1 MKRYFCMCWALASCQ
16 AGPAEPLDAPT
27 ERAEAAEHVNV
38 EPGTMPADL
47 ETITALLSARHT
59 EDLPSAEQLARYP
72 SAEASLQH
80 LAQHGKTML
89 LRTRASMLLRY
100 FGSAETG
107 ALLIAIVGDPQ
118 AHPALRAAAVTGLS
132 GQPLDDRPEQMERVV
147 AALADADPRV
157 GIAAV
162 EVLDGF
168 AAGRQALARAKRDE
182 AVSPEVRAKIESR

>member
-1 MKRYFCMCWALASCQ
+1 MKRYFHVCWVLAACQ

-27 ERAEAAEHVNV
+27 EQAEAAEQASV

-47 ETITALLSARHT
+47 ETIATLLNARHT

-80 LAQHGKTML
+80 LALHGKTML
-89 LRTRASMLLRY
+89 LRTRASILLRH

-107 ALLIAIVGDPQ
+107 ALLLAIVGDPQ
-118 AHPALRAAAVTGLS
+118 AHPALRAAAVTGLG
-132 GQPLDDRPEQMERVV
+132 GQPLDDRPEQLEAVV

-162 EVLDGF
+162 EVLDRF
-168 AAGRQALARAKRDE
+168 AAGREALRRAKRDE
-182 AVSPEVRAKIESR
+182 AISAEVRAKIESR